1 MTSIIGS
8 GNGSIAEVQPLMYRP
23 MFGSFGKAPKSIS
36 VTFMSQAAIDRNV
49 AQKLGLEKKVVA
61 IRNTRT
67 IGKKDMILNN
77 ETPNIVIDPETFV
90 VYLDGVPIHNPPV
103 DRVPMGQ
110 RYFLF

>member
-1 MTSIIGS
+1 M
-8 GNGSIAEVQPLMYRP
+8 MYRP

-49 AQKLGLEKKVVA
+49 AQSLGLEKKVVA
-61 IRNTRT
+61 VRNTRT

-77 ETPNIVIDPETFV
+77 ATPNIVVDPETFV
-90 VYLDGVPIHNPPV
+90 VYLDGVPLLNPPV
-103 DRVPMGQ
+103 DKVPMGQ

>member
-1 MTSIIGS
+1 
-8 GNGSIAEVQPLMYRP
+8 
-23 MFGSFGKAPKSIS
+23 
-36 VTFMSQAAIDRNV
+36 MSQAAIDRNI
-49 AQKLGLEKKVVA
+49 AQKLGLKKSNRNA
-61 IRNTRT
+61 IPVT

-103 DRVPMGQ
+103 DCVPMGQ